1 LIADCPYS
9 RALVCRDG
17 LDNVLGILQRSD
29 LLKTLMNGG
38 AADITNALRTPLYV
52 PDSLALPHLLE
63 FFREK
68 RCDFALIVNEYGDLE
83 GLVTLSDVLKA
94 IVGDM
99 PAADDDFD
107 PDVVQRDDG
116 SWLVDGGL
124 SINRLK
130 SVIGMTGQFP
140 GETDNSFNTVGGFI
154 LYFLEKIPRVADN
167 FIYEDWYFE
176 VVDIDGTRIDKV
188 LVANKSKVI
197 GMTDG

>member
-1 LIADCPYS
+1 
-9 RALVCRDG
+9 
-17 LDNVLGILQRSD
+17 
-29 LLKTLMNGG
+29 LKTLMNGVTP
-38 AADITNALRTPLYV
+38 DITNALRTPLYV
-52 PDSLALPHLLE
+52 PDSLTLPHLLE

-99 PAADDDFD
+99 PTADDDFD